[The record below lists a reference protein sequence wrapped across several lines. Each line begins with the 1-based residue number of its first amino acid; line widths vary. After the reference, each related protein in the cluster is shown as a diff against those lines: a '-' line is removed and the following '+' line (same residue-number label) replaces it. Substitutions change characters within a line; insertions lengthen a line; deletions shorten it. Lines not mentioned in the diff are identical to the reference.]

1 MDSDF
6 TIKDEDGLE
15 LRVTQDDVPYETM
28 WGGDDSNPTWDEY
41 VNGIH
46 AHLWPH
52 ILLLRKAI
60 EEMGW
65 IGRTGRDVSN
75 YYVFVF
81 SDGTTWGF
89 SWRAWGDLMQAIV
102 NKQEGYMAYYM

>member
-1 MDSDF
+1 MDSVF

-15 LRVTQDDVPYETM
+15 LWVTQDDVESQSIM
-28 WGGDDSNPTWDEY
+28 GGDDSNPTWENY
-41 VNGIH
+41 VMGYRVQFR
-46 AHLWPH
+46 PH
-52 ILLLRKAI
+52 IQLLRKAI

-75 YYVFVF
+75 YYTFVF
-81 SDGTTWGF
+81 SNGTVWGF